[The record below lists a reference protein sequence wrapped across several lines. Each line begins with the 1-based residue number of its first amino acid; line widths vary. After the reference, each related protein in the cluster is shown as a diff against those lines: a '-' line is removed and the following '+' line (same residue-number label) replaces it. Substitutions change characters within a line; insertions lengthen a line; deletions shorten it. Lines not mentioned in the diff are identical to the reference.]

1 MLATMLLS
9 MRLHRAYSIV
19 FIAFIVICAHAVA
32 ETPADS
38 TKRASAQDSSSREF
52 VMKKSPTSA
61 VLYSLAF
68 PGLGQYYVESYW
80 KVPIFAA
87 GAGACLYGI
96 IWNHNQYTTKSDE
109 VNAALADTNFSKSA
123 LAVLKSQRE
132 FYHNSRDLSGLY
144 LIAVYVIS
152 TVDAYTGAH
161 LYDFDVSDK
170 LALRVVPDFRL
181 TGVMVQAR
189 W

>member
-1 MLATMLLS
+1 MLATVVLS
-9 MRLHRAYSIV
+9 MRLERIFVVLAVAFFAIV
-19 FIAFIVICAHAVA
+19 VHAAA
-32 ETPADS
+32 ETPTDS
-38 TKRASAQDSSSREF
+38 IPPASPPDSSQEF

-96 IWNHNQYTTKSDE
+96 IWNHSQYTTKSDE
-109 VNAALADTNFSKSA
+109 VNAAVADTNFSKSA

-152 TVDAYTGAH
+152 AVDAYTGAH

-170 LALRVVPDFRL
+170 LAIRVVPDFRQ
-181 TGVMVQAR
+181 TGLMVQAR

>member
-1 MLATMLLS
+1 MLANMLVDMLLRRMS
-9 MRLHRAYSIV
+9 LV
-19 FIAFIVICAHAVA
+19 VCIAFLAILSHAA
-32 ETPADS
+32 ALTPADS
-38 TKRASAQDSSSREF
+38 TDSAPAPDSSSEF

-96 IWNHNQYTTKSDE
+96 IWNHSQYTAKSDE
-109 VNAALADTNFSKSA
+109 VNAAVADTNFSKSA

-152 TVDAYTGAH
+152 AVDAYTGAH

-170 LALRVVPDFRL
+170 LAIRVVPDFRL
-181 TGVMVQAR
+181 TGLMVQAR

>member
-1 MLATMLLS
+1 
-9 MRLHRAYSIV
+9 
-19 FIAFIVICAHAVA
+19 
-32 ETPADS
+32 
-38 TKRASAQDSSSREF
+38 
-52 VMKKSPTSA
+52 MKKSPTSA

-96 IWNHNQYTTKSDE
+96 IWNHNQYTAKRDE
-109 VNAALADTNFSKSA
+109 VNAAIADTNFSKSA

-170 LALRVVPDFRL
+170 LVIRILPDFRQ
-181 TGVMVQAR
+181 TGAYGPSEVVISSSREYRVLAMPSVFGKALPS
-189 W
+189 

>member
-1 MLATMLLS
+1 MLATVVLS
-9 MRLHRAYSIV
+9 MRLERIFVALTVAFFAIV
-19 FIAFIVICAHAVA
+19 VHAAA
-32 ETPADS
+32 ETPTDS
-38 TKRASAQDSSSREF
+38 ILPASAPDSSREF

-80 KVPIFAA
+80 KVPIFAV

-96 IWNHNQYTTKSDE
+96 IWNHNQYTAKSDE
-109 VNAALADTNFSKSA
+109 VNAAVADTNFSKSA

-152 TVDAYTGAH
+152 AVDAYTGAH

-170 LALRVVPDFRL
+170 LAIRVVPDFRQ
-181 TGVMVQAR
+181 TGLMVQAR